1 VSFSL
6 DNSKLI
12 LWKEASITC
21 KIRYFLEQGKR
32 NQRRKKQDNQY
43 NRVNPSDRRYIK
55 ELNLNALKAE
65 PCK

>member
-21 KIRYFLEQGKR
+21 KIRYFPEQGKR

>member
-1 VSFSL
+1 M
-6 DNSKLI
+6 
-12 LWKEASITC
+12 C
-21 KIRYFLEQGKR
+21 KIIYYLEQGKR
-32 NQRRKKQDNQY
+32 NQIRKKQDNQY